1 MNLKTNEMRLVR
13 NWMRGVDLPSSGTAT
28 FNILLEAVVGASSST
43 PSCDVE
49 VTLRKADS

>member
-1 MNLKTNEMRLVR
+1 
-13 NWMRGVDLPSSGTAT
+13 MRGGDLLSSGTAS

-49 VTLRKADS
+49 ATLPKADS